1 MLRGKTWAP
10 DYLLFLDL
18 ICLNCVFGT
27 AQAGHHCQDGP
38 QQVIRNGGDDGWGSV
53 CFDDLE
59 GMGNPEAHATR
70 AVPKEADFCEGCG
83 QESHTETNWHEVLS
97 FLVRVPP
104 TAWEWWEPDRT

>member
-59 GMGNPEAHATR
+59 GMGNPRPMQPERSPKRRTSVR
-70 AVPKEADFCEGCG
+70 AVDK
-83 QESHTETNWHEVLS
+83 SHTQKLIGMRCFPFW
-97 FLVRVPP
+97 
-104 TAWEWWEPDRT
+104 